1 MDTLAPSSVSKRNSV
16 RGSSATVRRGGCD
29 DSIVEAGV
37 VVGAPRRLGVVI
49 GNVPLAQLLGIVTY
63 ISPPL
68 LNQDSP
74 MLASSTSGS
83 QVRAAS
89 SSPLKMR
96 PPSAL
101 EDDALSA
108 AATTRPGSPVQ
119 AESISVLIRVR
130 PLTTAERGQP
140 SVWKHDRQSIWQSVP
155 AGPGRTTVPA
165 QTYSFDR
172 IFGPEETTAQ
182 IYDEC
187 VHERVVRLLAG
198 YNSTVFAYGQT
209 SSGKTTTIRGDEM
222 REGLIPLCV
231 RQVLDAVAAANRQS
245 PTSHTWSVKMSYME
259 IYNETI
265 GDLLSGQTNLQLFE
279 KKGGGL
285 HVQDLREEVVTDWK
299 RAEVLLQAGDEN
311 KHVGCT
317 LHNDKSSRAHT
328 VFKLQVD
335 VNRPSGEGPSFSSEL
350 NIVDLAGSE
359 RQNAHVRT
367 PGTSSVRREE
377 GGHIN
382 KSLLV
387 LGTVIQKLSDA
398 ASKGHAPAHVPYRS
412 SKITR
417 VLQNSLGGNAWSMI
431 ICNVTPASLHSEESH
446 NTLRFASRAKCVR
459 TVPVCQEKSDPASL
473 LKKYEAQIRELKSQL
488 ALARKV
494 SPQHLPLSF
503 DVSAISASPS
513 PSPSSDS
520 LSQLAQSEF
529 GCRSQCESTQ
539 TSPTSMARH
548 VASET
553 AALSAAAQ
561 VPQAGQCAAE
571 GGIAQSVDPAL
582 RIRQLEM
589 ENGRLLM
596 RLSLLLKQTH
606 LDGTHDG
613 RKWRHKYMVELLR
626 RASLERRNEQLARR
640 LQQLEA
646 SAGAQERQPLRE
658 LPEAWEEPGEL
669 VELLPSACSE
679 MWELHRLQHLDLA
692 HMGGH

>member
-1 MDTLAPSSVSKRNSV
+1 MPMPI
-16 RGSSATVRRGGCD
+16 GGGR
-29 DSIVEAGV
+29 SHAGAV
-37 VVGAPRRLGVVI
+37 
-49 GNVPLAQLLGIVTY
+49 
-63 ISPPL
+63 
-68 LNQDSP
+68 
-74 MLASSTSGS
+74 
-83 QVRAAS
+83 S

-96 PPSAL
+96 PSAL

-119 AESISVLIRVR
+119 AEPISVLIRVR
-130 PLTTAERGQP
+130 PLTAAERGQP
-140 SVWKHDRQSIWQSVP
+140 NVWKHDRQSIWQSAP

-172 IFGPEETTAQ
+172 IFGPADSTAQ

-222 REGLIPLCV
+222 REGIIPMCV
-231 RQVLDAVAAANRQS
+231 RQVLDAVNAANQRS
-245 PTSHTWSVKMSYME
+245 PTSDTWSVKMSYME

-265 GDLLSGQTNLQLFE
+265 GDLLSGQTNLQMFE

-285 HVQDLREEVVTDWK
+285 HVQDLHEEVVTDWK
-299 RAEVLLQAGDEN
+299 RAEKLLQAGDEN

-335 VNRPSGEGPSFSSEL
+335 ANRPSGEGPSFSSEL

-367 PGTSSVRREE
+367 SGMSSVRREE

-387 LGTVIQKLSDA
+387 LATVIQKLSDA

-417 VLQNSLGGNAWSMI
+417 ILQNSLGGNAWSMI

-473 LKKYEAQIRELKSQL
+473 LKKYEAQIRELKNQL
-488 ALARKV
+488 ALSRKV
-494 SPQHLPLSF
+494 SPQHLPLGLA
-503 DVSAISASPS
+503 VSASPS
-513 PSPSSDS
+513 PSSSPSSDS
-520 LSQLAQSEF
+520 LSQLAQSEL

-539 TSPTSMARH
+539 TSPTSTARH
-548 VASET
+548 VATVT

-561 VPQAGQCAAE
+561 APEAGQCATE

-582 RIRQLEM
+582 RIRQLEL

-646 SAGAQERQPLRE
+646 SAGAQERQLPRE
-658 LPEAWEEPGEL
+658 LPEAWAEPGEL